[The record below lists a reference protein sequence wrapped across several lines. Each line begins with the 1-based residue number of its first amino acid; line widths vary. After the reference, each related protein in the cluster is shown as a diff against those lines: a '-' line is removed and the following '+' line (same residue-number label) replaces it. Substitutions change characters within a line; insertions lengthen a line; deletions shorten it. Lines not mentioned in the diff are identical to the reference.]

1 MDASLNKTI
10 LKKLS
15 EKTKNDPGQKEFII
29 NILREE
35 ASGLGWFKEKYEK
48 ELEKYIEREK

>member
-48 ELEKYIEREK
+48 ELEKYIDREK